1 MVAMNIGIRAHD
13 IENLPLE
20 ELVQEIANKGL
31 TSVQL
36 ALSKS
41 FDFDTSLG
49 RLSPGMAHHIGS
61 AFRKHNIQIAVLG
74 CYINMIH
81 PDQDERRKAL
91 ERFKEH
97 IRYARDF
104 SCSIVGTETGNV
116 NADIVYTVENFKEE
130 PFQQV
135 VSSVRELVEE
145 AEKFGV
151 IVGIEGG
158 VNHPIYSPKVM
169 KRLLDTVDSNNLQVI
184 FDPVNFLTIENYM
197 RQEEIFNEA
206 IELFG
211 NQIAILHAKDF
222 IVEDNQLKPIAVGKG
237 LLDYDVVIRLIKSK
251 KPFINIL
258 MEETTDPFIEESI
271 EFLRDKYTSAKDFV

>member
-1 MVAMNIGIRAHD
+1 MKKR
-13 IENLPLE
+13 PLE
-20 ELVQEIANKGL
+20 ELVQEISNKGL

-36 ALSKS
+36 ALGKS
-41 FDFDTSLG
+41 FDFDTGLG
-49 RLSPGMAHHIGS
+49 SLSPGMAYKIGT
-61 AFRKHNIQIAVLG
+61 AFRNHNIQIAVLG

-104 SCSIVGTETGNV
+104 GCSIVGTETGNV

-135 VSSVRELVEE
+135 ASSVRELVQE

-169 KRLLDTVDSNNLQVI
+169 KRLLDTIDSNNLQVI

-197 RQEEIFNEA
+197 QQEEIFTEA

-211 NQIAILHAKDF
+211 DRIAILHAKDF
-222 IVEDNQLKPIAVGKG
+222 IVEDNQLKPTAVGKG

-251 KPFINIL
+251 KPFVNIL
-258 MEETTDPFIEESI
+258 MEETTEPFIEESI
-271 EFLRDKYTSAKDFV
+271 EFLRDKYKSARDFA

>member
-1 MVAMNIGIRAHD
+1 MNIGIRAHD
-13 IENLPLE
+13 MKKRPLE
-20 ELVQEIANKGL
+20 ELVQEISNKGL

-41 FDFDTSLG
+41 FDFDTGLG
-49 RLSPGMAHHIGS
+49 RLNPGMAYKIGT
-61 AFRKHNIQIAVLG
+61 AFCNHNIQIAVLG

-104 SCSIVGTETGNV
+104 GCSIVGTETGNV

-135 VSSVRELVEE
+135 VSSVRELVKE

-158 VNHPIYSPKVM
+158 VNHPIYSPKAM
-169 KRLLDTVDSNNLQVI
+169 KRLLDTIDSNNLQVI

-197 RQEEIFNEA
+197 QQEEIFTEA

-211 NQIAILHAKDF
+211 DRIAILHAKDF
-222 IVEDNQLKPIAVGKG
+222 IVEDNQLKPTAVGKG

-251 KPFINIL
+251 KPFVNIL
-258 MEETTDPFIEESI
+258 MEETTEPFIEESI
-271 EFLRDKYTSAKDFV
+271 EFLRDKYKNARDFA

>member
-1 MVAMNIGIRAHD
+1 MNIGIRAHD
-13 IENLPLE
+13 MKKRPLE
-20 ELVQEIANKGL
+20 ELVQEISNKGL

-36 ALSKS
+36 ALGKS
-41 FDFDTSLG
+41 FDFDTGLG
-49 RLSPGMAHHIGS
+49 SLSPGMAYKIGT
-61 AFRKHNIQIAVLG
+61 AFRNHNIQIAVLG

-104 SCSIVGTETGNV
+104 GCSIVGTETGNV

-135 VSSVRELVEE
+135 VSSVRELVQE

-169 KRLLDTVDSNNLQVI
+169 KRLLDTIDSNNLQVI
-184 FDPVNFLTIENYM
+184 FDPVNFLTIENYLQ
-197 RQEEIFNEA
+197 QEEIFTEA

-211 NQIAILHAKDF
+211 DRIAILHAKDF
-222 IVEDNQLKPIAVGKG
+222 IVEDNQLKPTAVGKG

-251 KPFINIL
+251 KPFVNIL
-258 MEETTDPFIEESI
+258 MEETTEPFIEESI
-271 EFLRDKYTSAKDFV
+271 EFLRGRYKSVRDFV